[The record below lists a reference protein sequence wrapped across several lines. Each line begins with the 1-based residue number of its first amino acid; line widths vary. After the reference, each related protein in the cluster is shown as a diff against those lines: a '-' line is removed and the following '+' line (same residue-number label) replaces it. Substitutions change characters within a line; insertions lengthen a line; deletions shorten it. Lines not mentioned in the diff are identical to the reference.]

1 MVICK
6 YVGLFVLEILTIKQM
21 VILKTEHLICY
32 FIKLIFT
39 NILIKNY

>member
-6 YVGLFVLEILTIKQM
+6 YVGLFVLEIIIKQM